1 VARLLQEHEDV
12 VLAAA
17 YGVPCPVSDEWVMA
31 ALKLRPGASF
41 EPQGFF
47 DFCDGL
53 IDHGGMDRKWF
64 PDFVRVVDE
73 FEYTKT
79 QKVLV
84 RNLKQ
89 VHFDLP
95 RLAGAAVYFRTR
107 GDTSFRPF
115 APADYEALRGEFERG
130 ERLELLDR

>member
-1 VARLLQEHEDV
+1 
-12 VLAAA
+12 
-17 YGVPCPVSDEWVMA
+17 MA
-31 ALKLRPGASF
+31 ALKLRPGVRF
-41 EPQGFF
+41 DPQGFF
-47 DFCDGL
+47 DFCERQVTQ
-53 IDHGGMDRKWF
+53 GGMDRKWV

-89 VHFDLP
+89 AHFDLR
-95 RLAGAAVYFRTR
+95 RLAGVEIYWRRR
-107 GDTSFRPF
+107 GEQRFRPF
-115 APADYEALRGEFERG
+115 TPADWEALRSEFAAS